1 MDNSAEYWR
10 RAQAAREQARLA
22 SDEKSKATWLRIAE
36 SFETLFRLSQR
47 EEEALGKKL
56 SIQLPTQAGLF
67 IEQAAASVG
76 GLSHFVAWLRRIIRR
91 SRRPAKL
98 AFYLFYHR

>member
-1 MDNSAEYWR
+1 LKFNFAERKLQMDNSAEYWR

-47 EEEALGKKL
+47 EEEALVKEAVD
-56 SIQLPTQAGLF
+56 PATDT
-67 IEQAAASVG
+67 G
-76 GLSHFVAWLRRIIRR
+76 GSFH
-91 SRRPAKL
+91 
-98 AFYLFYHR
+98 